1 MYIKRMSIAVP
12 FPPEGITL
20 LFGSPDRGKPTK
32 DWIGKPSEED
42 IDLFL
47 WFLLDEGN
55 VATRPRPV
63 GGHQNLPMRG
73 NFCTYG
79 LPTSGIRTSDLTRRI
94 YACVRV
100 LELAGET
107 NWEACRRVAAA
118 RYLEYRLG
126 KTKRGRR
133 RKPSVTADFLNK
145 VNTVRGIY
153 NSAKGHHR
161 WKGRLPERDLEL
173 EYWCGL
179 FLLFKE
185 WAQAEYAIAIAES
198 QRRAISID
206 DLCKEIQG
214 RSEKPDAVVSSVIR
228 KIREIRGD

>member
-1 MYIKRMSIAVP
+1 MSAAVP

-20 LFGSPDRGKPTK
+20 LLRSPDRGKPTK

-55 VATRPRPV
+55 VATRRPAV
-63 GGHQNLPMRG
+63 SGHQNLLMRG
-73 NFCTYG
+73 NFCAYG

-133 RKPSVTADFLNK
+133 PKPSASADFLNK

-161 WKGRLPERDLEL
+161 WKEGLPERDQEL
-173 EYWCGL
+173 EYWWGH

-198 QRRAISID
+198 QRRAISMD
-206 DLCKEIQG
+206 DLCKEIKG
-214 RSEKPDAVVSSVIR
+214 RAEKPGAVISSVIG
-228 KIREIRGD
+228 KIREILGD